1 MIITLNIVFG
11 FIATLTFLFVLGG
24 IVDKDMNEKKHRNLT
39 VAFIA
44 ELIFIIALNI
54 IM

>member
-1 MIITLNIVFG
+1 MKIALNIVLG
-11 FIATLTFLFVLGG
+11 IIAALTFLFVLGG

-39 VAFIA
+39 LAFIA

>member
-1 MIITLNIVFG
+1 MIIALNIILGIV
-11 FIATLTFLFVLGG
+11 AALTFLFVLGG
-24 IVDKDMNEKKHRNLT
+24 IVDKEMSKEKHRNLT

-54 IM
+54 IK